1 MIGLV
6 YQFRRSNVGYFGFSV
21 GNIDCVSLFPASNVF
36 SLIFL
41 VCVGGGGCLILQ
53 YLDVKTL
60 MRTTFG
66 SMTGAS
72 ALYLF
77 IC

>member
-36 SLIFL
+36 FPYFFG
-41 VCVGGGGCLILQ
+41 VCGGRGL
-53 YLDVKTL
+53 LDL
-60 MRTTFG
+60 AISR
-66 SMTGAS
+66 
-72 ALYLF
+72 
-77 IC
+77 C